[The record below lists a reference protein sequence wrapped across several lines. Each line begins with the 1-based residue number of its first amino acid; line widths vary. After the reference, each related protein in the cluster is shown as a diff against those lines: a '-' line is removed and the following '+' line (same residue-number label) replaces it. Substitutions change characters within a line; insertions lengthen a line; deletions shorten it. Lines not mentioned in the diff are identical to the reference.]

1 MIRFLCRSP
10 GLKYDSPFV
19 KSVHGAVT
27 SHLPESNPD
36 VAKEKGKPF
45 SSVPGPKRFP
55 VIGNLHLFSRFGPY
69 SFERLQDAYADL
81 YQKHGPIVRL
91 DVGIKMLLLFRPED
105 IKKLFVNEGLPQ
117 RPVFEALKH
126 YRLKRKE
133 KYSCAGMITEN
144 GEEWWRIRKPIQ
156 FILHPSFLNIYFP
169 HHAQIADDLV
179 RFIDQKRDAQGIVPD
194 FLKVLY
200 RFTEEAV
207 GVLCFGKRLG
217 LLSLDSGTDA
227 EADFSKKLTQASE
240 DTLKSLADSLLEFP
254 WWKIFP
260 TSTYKTLV
268 RTQDFF
274 QNFAAKC
281 IKEAELK
288 LKDSTYK
295 DDGSLELLRRLFE
308 EKNVKP
314 TDISLLMTELFS
326 TGIDTTG
333 NAIGFALYNL
343 AKNPDVQE
351 KLYQHLQNRLSDN
364 LNHESLYAIRYLRA
378 CLLES
383 HRLSPV
389 TGSVARILNEP
400 KILSGYQIPENVL
413 CIGMQSIICRQEQ
426 YFDDPL
432 VFKPERWLNKD
443 HSKIEKKYHLYT
455 LTPFS
460 NGRRKCIGFR
470 IAEQEIYLCL
480 LKIIQNFRV
489 EYDGPEIGAIMR
501 LSFIPDKPLNL
512 KFIPRK

>member
-1 MIRFLCRSP
+1 MIRFLGRSP
-10 GLKYDSPFV
+10 ALRRNSLFV
-19 KSVHGAVT
+19 ESVRGVVT
-27 SHLPESNPD
+27 SHCPDSNTD
-36 VAKEKGKPF
+36 AVKEEAKPF
-45 SSVPGPKRFP
+45 FSVPGPKKLP

-69 SFERLQDAYADL
+69 TFERLYDAYADL
-81 YQKHGPIVRL
+81 YEKHGPIVRL

-105 IKKLFVNEGLPQ
+105 IKKLFVNEKHPQ
-117 RPVFEALKH
+117 RPLFEALKH
-126 YRLKRKE
+126 YRLKRKDV
-133 KYSCAGMITEN
+133 YSCAGMITEN

-156 FILHPSFLNIYFP
+156 FIMNPAFPKIYFP

-207 GVLCFGKRLG
+207 GLLCFGKRLG
-217 LLSLDSGTDA
+217 LLSLNSGTDA
-227 EADFSKKLTQASE
+227 EADFSKQLTQASE

-274 QNFAAKC
+274 QSFAAKC

-288 LKDSTYK
+288 LKDPAYK

-308 EKNVKP
+308 DETVKP
-314 TDISLLMTELFS
+314 TDISLLMTELFAA
-326 TGIDTTG
+326 GIDTTG
-333 NAIGFALYNL
+333 NTIGFALYNL

-351 KLYQHLQNRLSDN
+351 KLYRHIQKGVSDV
-364 LNHESLYAIRYLRA
+364 LTADSLYEVRYLRA
-378 CLLES
+378 CILES
-383 HRLSPV
+383 HRVSPA
-389 TGSVARILNEP
+389 TGSIARILTEP

-413 CIGMQSIICRQEQ
+413 CIGMQPIICRQEQ
-426 YFDDPL
+426 HFDDPMD
-432 VFKPERWLNKD
+432 FRPERWLNED
-443 HSKIEKKYHLYT
+443 HSKMEKKYHPYT

-460 NGRRKCIGFR
+460 TGRRKCVGFR
-470 IAEQEIYLCL
+470 IAEQEINICV